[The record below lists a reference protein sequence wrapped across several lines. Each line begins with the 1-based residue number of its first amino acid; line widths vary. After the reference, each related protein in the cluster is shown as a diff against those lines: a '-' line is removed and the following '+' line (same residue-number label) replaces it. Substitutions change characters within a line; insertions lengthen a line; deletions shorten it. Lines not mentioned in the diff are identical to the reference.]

1 MAQMRIHLDAV
12 WDTSPKI
19 RKMFMLNMLG
29 HDYEDQGSRGNGGIR
44 RFRNTIDGMSTT
56 TLPDCQCRGSGSVR
70 SFWEKRARLQSMPM
84 GASRGLAIACLLSF
98 VLLST
103 PFYALSIR

>member
-29 HDYEDQGSRGNGGIR
+29 HDYGVQDSQGNGGIR
-44 RFRNTIDGMSTT
+44 RVRNMIDGMSTT
-56 TLPDCQCRGSGSVR
+56 TLPDRQRRGSEKDSVR
-70 SFWEKRARLQSMPM
+70 SAL
-84 GASRGLAIACLLSF
+84 GAESG
-98 VLLST
+98 
-103 PFYALSIR
+103 